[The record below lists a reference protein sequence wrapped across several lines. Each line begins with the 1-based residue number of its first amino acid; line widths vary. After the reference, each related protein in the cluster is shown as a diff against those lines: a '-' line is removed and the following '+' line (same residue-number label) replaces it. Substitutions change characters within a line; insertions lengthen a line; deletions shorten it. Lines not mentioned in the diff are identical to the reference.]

1 MTATQIYTKNL
12 GIRSNTNLPV
22 YPITIFEG
30 VKNSKN
36 QSLDDV
42 IDELLKD
49 INVLTKKVKE
59 VEKEL
64 SLINKKEQSKK

>member
-36 QSLDDV
+36 QSLNDV
-42 IDELLKD
+42 IDELLRD
-49 INVLTKKVKE
+49 INILTKKVKE
-59 VEKEL
+59 LEKEL
-64 SLINKKEQSKK
+64 SELKTKNKK

>member
-36 QSLDDV
+36 QSLNDV

-49 INVLTKKVKE
+49 INILTKKVKE
-59 VEKEL
+59 LEKEL
-64 SLINKKEQSKK
+64 SELKIKNKK

>member
-22 YPITIFEG
+22 YPVTIFEG

-36 QSLDDV
+36 QSLNDV
-42 IDELLKD
+42 IEELLKD

-59 VEKEL
+59 LEKEL
-64 SLINKKEQSKK
+64 SLINKKESSKK

>member
-36 QSLDDV
+36 QSLNDV
-42 IDELLKD
+42 IDGLLKD

-59 VEKEL
+59 LEKEL
-64 SLINKKEQSKK
+64 SLINKKESSKK

>member
-22 YPITIFEG
+22 YPVTIFEG

-49 INVLTKKVKE
+49 INILTKKVKE
-59 VEKEL
+59 LEKEL
-64 SLINKKEQSKK
+64 SLINKKEPSKK

>member
-49 INVLTKKVKE
+49 INILTKKVKE
-59 VEKEL
+59 LEKEL
-64 SLINKKEQSKK
+64 SELKTKDKK

>member
-36 QSLDDV
+36 QSLNDV
-42 IDELLKD
+42 IDGLLKD

-59 VEKEL
+59 LEKEL
-64 SLINKKEQSKK
+64 SLTNKKESSKK

>member
-36 QSLDDV
+36 QSLNDV

-49 INVLTKKVKE
+49 INILTKKVKE
-59 VEKEL
+59 LEKEL
-64 SLINKKEQSKK
+64 SELKTKNKK

>member
-36 QSLDDV
+36 QSLNDV

-49 INVLTKKVKE
+49 INILAKKVKE
-59 VEKEL
+59 LEKEL
-64 SLINKKEQSKK
+64 SELKTKNKK

>member
-36 QSLDDV
+36 QSLNDV
-42 IDELLKD
+42 IDGSGFCYKVEVQESEG
-49 INVLTKKVKE
+49 NVACYE
-59 VEKEL
+59 WEED
-64 SLINKKEQSKK
+64 ED

>member
-36 QSLDDV
+36 QSLNDV

-59 VEKEL
+59 LEKEL

>member
-36 QSLDDV
+36 QSLNDV

-59 VEKEL
+59 LEKEL
-64 SLINKKEQSKK
+64 SGLKTKDKK

>member
-22 YPITIFEG
+22 YPVTIFEG

-36 QSLDDV
+36 QSLNDV

-59 VEKEL
+59 LEKEL
-64 SLINKKEQSKK
+64 SLINKKESSKK

>member
-22 YPITIFEG
+22 YPVTIFEG

-36 QSLDDV
+36 QSLNDV

-49 INVLTKKVKE
+49 INILTKKVKE
-59 VEKEL
+59 LEKEL
-64 SLINKKEQSKK
+64 SLINKKESSKK

>member
-36 QSLDDV
+36 QSLNDV

-59 VEKEL
+59 LEKEL
-64 SLINKKEQSKK
+64 SLINKKESSKK

>member
-12 GIRSNTNLPV
+12 GIRSNMNLPV

-36 QSLDDV
+36 QSLNDV

-59 VEKEL
+59 LEKEL
-64 SLINKKEQSKK
+64 LLINKKESSKK